1 MPVHDWTRVNAGT
14 FHDFHSAWI
23 THIKETLNGGLLPKG
38 YYALAEQHAGLGIA
52 DILTLQ
58 TDDQATLT
66 PKEAGPVAVAEAPLR
81 VGRKIVAGPNATYR
95 TTRRTLAIRHV
106 NDHRIVALLE
116 ILSPANKDRSSSVD
130 DFVDKVHSALRQDC
144 HLLVVDL
151 FPPGP
156 YDPHG
161 IHGSTWETLV
171 VPEYCGASLRIMSGA
186 MPTALRGHG
195 WAVKTCP
202 RKAVGM
208 APTTPSGAAP
218 HCSGTTQTFD
228 SEDYVQSADK
238 PLLLVAYVASSIPE
252 AYLEPI
258 AVGDVLPD
266 MPLFLQSRCHISVP
280 LESTYQAAYRG
291 MPVYW
296 RGVVEGARSQQ

>member
-14 FHDFHSAWI
+14 FHHFHTTWI
-23 THIKETLNGGLLPKG
+23 THLSDALNGGLLPKG
-38 YYALAEQHAGLGIA
+38 YYAMAEQHAGLGIA

-95 TTRRTLAIRHV
+95 ATRRTLAIRHV
-106 NDHRIVALLE
+106 SDHRIVALLE

-161 IHGSTWETLV
+161 ILGTIWE
-171 VPEYCGASLRIMSGA
+171 
-186 MPTALRGHG
+186 
-195 WAVKTCP
+195 
-202 RKAVGM
+202 
-208 APTTPSGAAP
+208 
-218 HCSGTTQTFD
+218 TFD
-228 SEDYVQSADK
+228 SEDYVQPTDK